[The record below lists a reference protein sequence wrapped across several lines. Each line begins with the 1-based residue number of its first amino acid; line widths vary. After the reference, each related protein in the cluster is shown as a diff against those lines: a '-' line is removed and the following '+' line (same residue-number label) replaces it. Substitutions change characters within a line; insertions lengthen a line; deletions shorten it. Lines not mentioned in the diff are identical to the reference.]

1 MRFTLRKKVVNP
13 ANYPPHYSFFDLVVL
28 TTIGPTPFHN
38 SFHAQKAQEEEPS
51 SSVSSVCRSL
61 YQYRTLRMLS
71 LDSSFEANFLISSH
85 TLRNGERKTFF
96 KYQLAR
102 VSCCQVNRYSL
113 AHFCTDQTSF
123 RGLHVKSGIVIKEF
137 YIRASNL
144 SRKNVPLTKILLQAS
159 FVEEPIS

>member
-1 MRFTLRKKVVNP
+1 MPYSSYPNKQYKKING
-13 ANYPPHYSFFDLVVL
+13 FL
-28 TTIGPTPFHN
+28 TESKERTRIFH
-38 SFHAQKAQEEEPS
+38 SKEI
-51 SSVSSVCRSL
+51 SL
-61 YQYRTLRMLS
+61 AFGQQ
-71 LDSSFEANFLISSH
+71 
-85 TLRNGERKTFF
+85 GERKTFF

-123 RGLHVKSGIVIKEF
+123 RGLHVKSGIVIKELD
-137 YIRASNL
+137 IRASNL

>member
-1 MRFTLRKKVVNP
+1 
-13 ANYPPHYSFFDLVVL
+13 
-28 TTIGPTPFHN
+28 
-38 SFHAQKAQEEEPS
+38 
-51 SSVSSVCRSL
+51 
-61 YQYRTLRMLS
+61 MLS

-137 YIRASNL
+137 DIRASNL